1 MRARKISSMINSVNQ
16 QNPKMSNA
24 KNKESTLDPTREKRI
39 ETQESVNT
47 SQS

>member
-24 KNKESTLDPTREKRI
+24 KNKESTLDPTREKI